1 MSRDFIDNDL
11 RNLSR
16 PSERPGGEMAATAE
30 SAINRDGL
38 AKMATQKSE
47 LNHQVAD
54 AVHEIEELQQRQ
66 GALERE
72 KRELEELGRKQDEY
86 TDGKRLAI
94 EQLMGSIMLLEK
106 EELQTARM
114 LELFGVIRTR
124 FKESLT
130 ELRAISE
137 SDWSEEA
144 YQMELNKAIVI
155 VDDAQSIF
163 KKGIA
168 KMEAAGW
175 NRQHSGGGAT
185 SSPAEVAMKLQ
196 ARGFLYWLKVGLAIS
211 IPFMV
216 FGSILFVLWLYF
228 SGNGFRLG

>member
-1 MSRDFIDNDL
+1 MSRDFIDDDL
-11 RNLSR
+11 RGLSR
-16 PSERPGGEMAATAE
+16 ASDVRGDEMSAKAE
-30 SAINRDGL
+30 SAITRDGL
-38 AKMATQKSE
+38 TKMAGQKSE

-86 TDGKRLAI
+86 TEGKRSSI
-94 EQLMGSIMLLEK
+94 EHLTGSVMLLEK
-106 EELQTARM
+106 EEMQTARM
-114 LELFGVIRTR
+114 LELFAVIRTR

-130 ELRAISE
+130 ELRSISE

-155 VDDAQSIF
+155 VGDAQSTF
-163 KKGIA
+163 KKGVA

-175 NRQHSGGGAT
+175 NRQHASGGAT

-196 ARGFLYWLKVGLAIS
+196 AKGFLYWLKVGLAIS
-211 IPFMV
+211 IPFMA
-216 FGSILFVLWLYF
+216 FGTILFLLWMYF
-228 SGNGFRLG
+228 SGMFSFG